1 MLKKGVRK
9 MRFETF
15 KRDPAHAQALNELWL
30 RVHNQGDLNLKYY
43 VPAVINFINSCD
55 LTDQELLDSINEW
68 RR

>member
-1 MLKKGVRK
+1 MLEKGVRK

-15 KRDPAHAQALNELWL
+15 KRDPTYAQALNELWL

>member
-1 MLKKGVRK
+1 
-9 MRFETF
+9 MRFEIF
-15 KRDPAHAQALNELWL
+15 KCDPIHAQALNELWL

-43 VPAVINFINSCD
+43 IPTVINFINSCD